1 MATWFVIVG
10 FFLVVVGLVL
20 RTVMMMRSSD
30 VTPPV
35 GRVLHGRELLQQYRR
50 QFPKDPM
57 LLMMRGMLLS
67 GLLLLLVGVS
77 YEISH

>member
-1 MATWFVIVG
+1 MATWFVVVG
-10 FFLVVVGLVL
+10 FFLVVVGIVL

-30 VTPPV
+30 ATPPV
-35 GRVLHGRELLQQYRR
+35 GRVLHGSELLHQYRR

-57 LLMMRGMLLS
+57 PLMMRGMLLS

>member
-35 GRVLHGRELLQQYRR
+35 GRVLHGRELLQNIAGNS
-50 QFPKDPM
+50 PKT
-57 LLMMRGMLLS
+57 RCC
-67 GLLLLLVGVS
+67 
-77 YEISH
+77 